1 MKRLFVNSEVVILP
15 TNAENIVSSL
25 SKIKYIIQ
33 LEKLEE
39 ELYFV
44 EHCNQDEVVDLIPF
58 DTVVNSGQKPAR
70 KPESESD
77 KIAEYRAVVLNKDP
91 FGKYSGK
98 TLGEIIDANDEQWLD
113 KVVKTMKN
121 DYIRQRIEFL
131 QKHNTE
137 QPVEDDG
144 LPF

>member
-1 MKRLFVNSEVVILP
+1 MKRLFVNSNIHYILQERDRGGD
-15 TNAENIVSSL
+15 AVL
-25 SKIKYIIQ
+25 SDAYIIQ
-33 LEKLEE
+33 FEMVGN
-39 ELYFV
+39 YYII
-44 EHCNQDEVVDLIPF
+44 EHCAPDEVVDLIPF

-121 DYIRQRIEFL
+121 DYIRTRIEFL
-131 QKHNTE
+131 QKHNTV

>member
-1 MKRLFVNSEVVILP
+1 MKRLFVNSTIETVP
-15 TNAENIVSSL
+15 TDSAITGL
-25 SKIKYIIQ
+25 SQGLYIIQ
-33 LEKLEE
+33 IEQMTN
-39 ELYFV
+39 FWCV
-44 EHCNQDEVVDLIPF
+44 EYCKQDEVVDLIPF
-58 DTVVNSGQKPAR
+58 DSVVISGHIQTNKPV
-70 KPESESD
+70 SESD

-121 DYIRQRIEFL
+121 DYIRTRIEFL
-131 QKHNTE
+131 QKHNTV

>member
-1 MKRLFVNSEVVILP
+1 MKRLFVNSEFK
-15 TNAENIVSSL
+15 IVDIDTL
-25 SKIKYIIQ
+25 DRFGLEKKYIIAIDIIGDDYICEYCQ
-33 LEKLEE
+33 
-39 ELYFV
+39 
-44 EHCNQDEVVDLIPF
+44 QDEVVDLIPF
-58 DTVVNSGQKPAR
+58 DTVVNSGQKLSR

>member
-1 MKRLFVNSEVVILP
+1 MRRLFVNSEFK
-15 TNAENIVSSL
+15 IVDIDTL
-25 SKIKYIIQ
+25 DRFGLEKKYIIA
-33 LEKLEE
+33 
-39 ELYFV
+39 V
-44 EHCNQDEVVDLIPF
+44 ERIGEDYICEYCQQDEVVDLIPF

-77 KIAEYRAVVLNKDP
+77 KIAEYRAVILNKDP

>member
-1 MKRLFVNSEVVILP
+1 MKRLFVNSTIETVP
-15 TNAENIVSSL
+15 TDSTITGVSQDV
-25 SKIKYIIQ
+25 YIIQ
-33 LEKLEE
+33 
-39 ELYFV
+39 V
-44 EHCNQDEVVDLIPF
+44 EQMINFWCVEYCKQDEVVDLIPF